1 MTPIPLPAYL
11 PGAEPYFQRGDAHA
25 EVGCLVMHGFNSS
38 PGEVKWLARHLAK
51 AGFTVYAPRLFAH
64 GGRYQ
69 DMRRARWGDWYL
81 TACDALAVL
90 TAQCERVVVIGH
102 SMGGMLSL
110 LLASDDS
117 QRAKIAGVCVMG
129 TPITLEAFTTR
140 YARYLKFA
148 MPYTDQTDR
157 SPLDGLMRE
166 EQGRRGEPVIGR
178 IRYNRWSTGAVAEL
192 YALSGVVRSR
202 LPLITLPLLLIYS
215 TADTTVSMEQYA
227 ILTQNIA
234 TSDVEQRIVHQSGHN
249 LPVDS
254 ERDPI
259 FEWITVFAGRF
270 T

>member
-1 MTPIPLPAYL
+1 MPLPAYL
-11 PGAEPYFQRGDAHA
+11 QGAEPYFQRGTTFADT
-25 EVGCLVMHGFNSS
+25 GCLVMHGFTSS
-38 PGEVKWLARHLAK
+38 PGEVKWLARHLAE

-64 GGRYQ
+64 GANYR

-90 TAQCERVVVIGH
+90 MAQCERVIVIGH
-102 SMGGMLSL
+102 SMGGMLAL

-140 YARYLKFA
+140 HARYLKFA
-148 MPYTDQTDR
+148 MPYTDQTDH
-157 SPLDGLMRE
+157 SPLDAFMRV
-166 EQGRRGEPVIGR
+166 EQARRGEPVIGR
-178 IRYNRWSTGAVAEL
+178 IRYNRWSTGAVGEL

-202 LPLITLPLLLIYS
+202 LPLISLPLLTIYS
-215 TADTTVSMEQYA
+215 TADATVRMEQYA

-234 TSDVEQRIVHQSGHN
+234 TSDVEQRIVHKSGHN

-259 FEWITVFAGRF
+259 FEWITAFAGRF
-270 T
+270 TT